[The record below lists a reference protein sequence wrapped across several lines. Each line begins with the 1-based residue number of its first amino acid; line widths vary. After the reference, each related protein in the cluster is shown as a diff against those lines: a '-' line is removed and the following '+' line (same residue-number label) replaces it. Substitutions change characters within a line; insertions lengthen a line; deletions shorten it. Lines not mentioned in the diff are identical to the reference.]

1 MSQTAIQSKVVSG
14 VGWSSF
20 SSIINYVLLFT
31 RTFILV
37 RFLAPEDFGVMALS
51 LLLVTVMKQF
61 SHIGLESAIIQEDEV
76 NKRTINTVWTVS
88 IVRGFLFF
96 GLINIF
102 SPFYASFFDE
112 PELITILTI
121 LSFAAIFNGFKNSYV
136 VSTEKELRFDVLF
149 KLTVITNLVEFI
161 TTIVLAIMYVDA
173 MALAVGYVVGSITG
187 LILSFALIE
196 RKPRFVFNRY
206 EFFKLFKF
214 GKWVF
219 GSGILIFLI
228 LNIDTTVIGKVLGV
242 AMLGY
247 YQIAFRLGNFAAT
260 DIVLTFS
267 KSIYPSFSLVKDD
280 LAILKGYF
288 FTTILIISA
297 VILPIMVI
305 VGFYAESFVTN
316 FIGQNWTQ
324 IILPLK
330 ILIIFGLIRS
340 FASVCGYVFWAVGKP
355 KIPANISLAQLLLI
369 SIIILPLTNEYG
381 IAGTALAVTI
391 PLAITSII
399 SFYFVSVELKA
410 NLKDFLEYLLSPFL
424 SVVFLLVTIFVMKLQ
439 FEYIDST
446 LWFVVNAIFLMLI
459 YSLYLFVFDYFG
471 NKKISNIVKTIID
484 HRAMHK
490 SS

>member
-1 MSQTAIQSKVVSG
+1 
-14 VGWSSF
+14 
-20 SSIINYVLLFT
+20 
-31 RTFILV
+31 
-37 RFLAPEDFGVMALS
+37 
-51 LLLVTVMKQF
+51 
-61 SHIGLESAIIQEDEV
+61 
-76 NKRTINTVWTVS
+76 
-88 IVRGFLFF
+88 
-96 GLINIF
+96 
-102 SPFYASFFDE
+102 
-112 PELITILTI
+112 
-121 LSFAAIFNGFKNSYV
+121 
-136 VSTEKELRFDVLF
+136 
-149 KLTVITNLVEFI
+149 
-161 TTIVLAIMYVDA
+161 
-173 MALAVGYVVGSITG
+173 VGSITG